1 MIALNFNVLV
11 FNSATGT
18 ALGFQLFEEGG
29 QGFGFGLKAGD
40 RGDGF
45 AVTPFAGCLY
55 SEILLGWGE
64 FWDGTFQGGG
74 VGACAEFLVDNAVAG
89 GGAGVGGLALGS
101 GHKRSEK

>member
-1 MIALNFNVLV
+1 MIALNFNVPV

-18 ALGFQLFEEGG
+18 ALGFQLFEQGG

-40 RGDGF
+40 RGNGF

-64 FWDGTFQGGG
+64 FWNRAFQGGG
-74 VGACAEFLVDNAVAG
+74 VGGSAEFLVDNPVAG
-89 GGAGVGGLALGS
+89 GGAGVGGLALRS
-101 GHKRSEK
+101 GHNRSEK